1 MRRTSFG
8 VPHIVARD
16 ERGLGYGIGYAYAQ
30 DNLCLLANEVVT
42 VNGER
47 SRFFGPQALTLEQ
60 RENLASDV
68 FFTWLNTPAA
78 VSAYWQAQP
87 APIRSLLEGYAL
99 GYNRALAERTA
110 RACLPSASRPSGC
123 APSPPWTW
131 SS

>member
-1 MRRTSFG
+1 MSANRSIPSFCLTALLVALSCSAHAREAPPGEAWAEIRRTSFG

-68 FFTWLNTPAA
+68 F
-78 VSAYWQAQP
+78 
-87 APIRSLLEGYAL
+87 
-99 GYNRALAERTA
+99 
-110 RACLPSASRPSGC
+110 
-123 APSPPWTW
+123 SPG
-131 SS
+131 